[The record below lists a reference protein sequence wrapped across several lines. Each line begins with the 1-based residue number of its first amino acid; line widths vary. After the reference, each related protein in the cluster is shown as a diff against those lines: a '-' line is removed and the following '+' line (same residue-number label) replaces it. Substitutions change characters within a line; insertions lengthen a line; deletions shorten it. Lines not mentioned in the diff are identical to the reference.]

1 MMSATLYK
9 TTADTKSIDKISG
22 AEIIAPAVD
31 VKPYENVSMLN
42 PVFVLAYNA
51 AYLRANYI
59 YISDFAKWYYITD
72 MSVDTAGRIFIRCAI
87 DVRQTFGVAFIHC
100 PAIITR
106 AESIGKPTLYPDSQL
121 PVHPNKK
128 NITSIIM
135 PETSSSFTGDGDTCY
150 LLTCIGGEPTE

>member
-9 TTADTKSIDKISG
+9 TTADTKSIDKIAG

-59 YISDFAKWYYITD
+59 YVSDFAKWYYITD
-72 MSVDTAGRIFIRCAI
+72 ISVDTAGRIFIRCSI
-87 DVRQTFGVAFIHC
+87 DVRQTFGAAFINC

-121 PVHPNKK
+121 PIHPSKN
-128 NITSIIM
+128 NITSIVLR
-135 PETSSSFTGDGDTCY
+135 ETGNSFSGDGDYCY
-150 LLTCIGGEPTE
+150 LLTCIGGEPTA

>member
-1 MMSATLYK
+1 MMTATLYK
-9 TTADTKSIDKISG
+9 TTADTKSIDKITG
-22 AEIIAPAVD
+22 AEIIAPDIEIKAF
-31 VKPYENVSMLN
+31 ESVSILT

-59 YISDFAKWYYITD
+59 YVSDFAKFYYITD
-72 MSVDTAGRIFIRCAI
+72 KSVDTAGRIFIRCVI
-87 DVRQTFGVAFIHC
+87 DVRQTFGAAFIRC

-121 PVHPNKK
+121 PVYPNKK

>member
-1 MMSATLYK
+1 MMTATLYK
-9 TTADTKSIDKISG
+9 TTADTKSIDKITG
-22 AEIIAPAVD
+22 AEIIAPDIEIKAF
-31 VKPYENVSMLN
+31 ESVSILN

-59 YISDFAKWYYITD
+59 YVSDFSKWYYITD
-72 MSVDTAGRIFIRCAI
+72 MSVDTAGRIFIRCSI
-87 DVRQTFGVAFIHC
+87 DVRQTFGAAFIHC

-106 AESIGKPTLYPDSQL
+106 AESIGKPTLYPDCQL

>member
-9 TTADTKSIDKISG
+9 TTADTKSIDKITG
-22 AEIIAPAVD
+22 AEIIAPEIEIKAF
-31 VKPYENVSMLN
+31 ESVSILT
-42 PVFVLAYNA
+42 PVFVLAYNT

-59 YISDFAKWYYITD
+59 YVSDFAKWYYIID
-72 MSVDTAGRIFIRCAI
+72 MSVDTAGRLFLRCSI
-87 DVRQTFGVAFIHC
+87 DVRQTFGTSFIRC

>member
-1 MMSATLYK
+1 MMIATLYK
-9 TTADTKSIDKISG
+9 TTADTKSIDKITG
-22 AEIIAPAVD
+22 AEIIAPDIEIKAF
-31 VKPYENVSMLN
+31 ESVSILA

-59 YISDFAKWYYITD
+59 YVSDFAKFYYITD
-72 MSVDTAGRIFIRCAI
+72 MSVDTAGRVFLRCSI
-87 DVRQTFGVAFIHC
+87 DVRQTFGTSFINC

-128 NITSIIM
+128 NITSIVM